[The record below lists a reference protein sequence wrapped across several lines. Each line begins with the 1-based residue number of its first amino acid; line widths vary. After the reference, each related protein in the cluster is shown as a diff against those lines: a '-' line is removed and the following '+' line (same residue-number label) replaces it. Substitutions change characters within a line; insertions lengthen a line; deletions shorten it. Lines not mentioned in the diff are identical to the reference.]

1 MDSTKSVA
9 LSLKQSQ
16 LSQQSR
22 RVVQGRL
29 SSPPYTGLFCTSGLR
44 GTLQDQCPVD
54 SASPRKVLGLSL
66 IHISEPTR
74 LGMISYAVFC
84 LKKKKKKKE
93 KKKKKKKQK
102 KKNKI
107 RQTKNKRQ

>member
-54 SASPRKVLGLSL
+54 SASPRKVLGSAPRSL
-66 IHISEPTR
+66 HNSQMDQVSQTTACPR
-74 LGMISYAVFC
+74 ISYTPVSYTH
-84 LKKKKKKKE
+84 LTLPTNRE
-93 KKKKKKKQK
+93 V
-102 KKNKI
+102 
-107 RQTKNKRQ
+107 